1 MINSAIQRLCRLI
14 TLLRAVDERCPLFS
28 PSGGTPLGKATIF
41 YSCVLQHGGRPASES
56 ELTPS
61 ALQKLVQGEDA
72 IRELSTPGD
81 AGLTTAISFASSDV
95 AQSIINVLGKI
106 DQVGRIITEVR
117 WRYIY

>member
-1 MINSAIQRLCRLI
+1 MINSTAQQLCRLI

-41 YSCVLQHGGRPASES
+41 YSCILHHDGRPAP

-72 IRELSTPGD
+72 IPELSTPGD
-81 AGLTTAISFASSDV
+81 AGLATAVLFGSLDAT
-95 AQSIINVLGKI
+95 QSVINVLGKI
-106 DQVGRIITEVR
+106 DQVGRLISEVS
-117 WRYIY
+117 WR